1 MRSETTLRILGET
14 LDEVKEEVRR
24 VTNLKIEKMHEVFT
38 KMKSKKIQLD
48 SEFWLMPDPY
58 KGLILQREVEKS
70 RKKIDKETKKPTGE
84 EETYTQ
90 IEQHFFPRLSQTLN
104 KYLELKSTEASSI
117 EELKDLVLK
126 VEEKINLIKE
136 SWN

>member
-1 MRSETTLRILGET
+1 MRSETTFRILEET
-14 LDEVKEEVRR
+14 PYEVKEEVRR
-24 VTNLKIEKMHEVFT
+24 VTNLKIEKMHEVFK

-136 SWN
+136 NW

>member
-1 MRSETTLRILGET
+1 M
-14 LDEVKEEVRR
+14 
-24 VTNLKIEKMHEVFT
+24 NEVFT

-70 RKKIDKETKKPTGE
+70 RKKIDKETKKPTE

-126 VEEKINLIKE
+126 VEEKINLIRE
-136 SWN
+136 NW

>member
-1 MRSETTLRILGET
+1 
-14 LDEVKEEVRR
+14 
-24 VTNLKIEKMHEVFT
+24 MHEIFT

-84 EETYTQ
+84 EIYTK

-136 SWN
+136 NW

>member
-1 MRSETTLRILGET
+1 
-14 LDEVKEEVRR
+14 
-24 VTNLKIEKMHEVFT
+24 MHEVFK

-58 KGLILQREVEKS
+58 KGLILLREVEKS

-84 EETYTQ
+84 EEIYTQ

-117 EELKDLVLK
+117 EELKDFKFFLK
-126 VEEKINLIKE
+126 SLLNYIF
-136 SWN
+136 

>member
-1 MRSETTLRILGET
+1 M
-14 LDEVKEEVRR
+14 
-24 VTNLKIEKMHEVFT
+24 NEVFK

-58 KGLILQREVEKS
+58 KGLILQREVEKL

-84 EETYTQ
+84 EETHTQ

-126 VEEKINLIKE
+126 VEEKINLIRE
-136 SWN
+136 NWN

>member
-24 VTNLKIEKMHEVFT
+24 VTNLKIEKMHEVFK

-58 KGLILQREVEKS
+58 KGLILQREVEKV

-90 IEQHFFPRLSQTLN
+90 IKQHFFTRLSQTLN

-126 VEEKINLIKE
+126 VEEKINLIRE
-136 SWN
+136 NW